1 MSKFFRSKFIDRRL
15 LMFRMLFKSKFS
27 YIHSMHR
34 NQVHVIYLEWP
45 GINAMYTMKHSNVND
60 FGLYTMISSIFVVV
74 KFILKKISIHFHLL
88 FFMIWDIIHL
98 MINGCFCFSQL
109 ITYLIYYT
117 CCSDDRVN
125 SCSTF
130 TGRIH
135 LTLSYILK
143 SFAGFLKIKLWTLS
157 KNDMHLFSER
167 DGQS

>member
-1 MSKFFRSKFIDRRL
+1 M
-15 LMFRMLFKSKFS
+15 
-27 YIHSMHR
+27 
-34 NQVHVIYLEWP
+34 
-45 GINAMYTMKHSNVND
+45 ND
-60 FGLYTMISSIFVVV
+60 FGLYTKISSIFVVV

-88 FFMIWDIIHL
+88 FFMIWDTIHL

-125 SCSTF
+125 RCSTF

-143 SFAGFLKIKLWTLS
+143 SFAGFFKDKIMNLVKKWHAFIFRKRRTIITMYSTIHVYIYLLESHEHSYMHVS
-157 KNDMHLFSER
+157 KQRIRTWITAVPLLDVCKDVHECVNMVTIWD
-167 DGQS
+167 